1 MNKVVIFIAG
11 AAVGSLV
18 TWKILETKYNQIE
31 QEDEDVVRMEDIL
44 KEKEPEKEPVKM
56 ASNHAPESPSITEY
70 TSLAKKYDTE
80 TEEPEKKETANEGPY
95 VIDPEDFDE
104 NGYDVVSL
112 IYHADGFL
120 TDEQNNLVEDI
131 ENTVGFSCLNEF
143 GRYEE
148 DAVHVRNDKLQTDY
162 EILRVLTNY
171 SDIKK
176 SN

>member
-31 QEDEDVVRMEDIL
+31 KEDEDVVRMEDIL
-44 KEKEPEKEPVKM
+44 KEKEHEEEPVKM

-70 TSLAKKYDTE
+70 TSLAKKYDTK
-80 TEEPEKKETANEGPY
+80 TEKPEKKRTTNEEPY
-95 VIDPEDFDE
+95 VINPEDFDE

-148 DAVHVRNDKLQTDY
+148 DAVHVRNDELQTDY